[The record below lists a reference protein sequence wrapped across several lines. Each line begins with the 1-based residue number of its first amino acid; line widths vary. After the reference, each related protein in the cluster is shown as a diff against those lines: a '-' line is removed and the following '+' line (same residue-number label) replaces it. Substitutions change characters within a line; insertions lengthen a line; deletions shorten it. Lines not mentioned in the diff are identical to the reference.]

1 MDENAETTA
10 PPTPR
15 PFGGPVRI
23 SVPDIEVEV
32 PDSVV
37 KPISRHALDEEVV
50 EIQPESKRIPPGG
63 SPLIHWRSLSDAI
76 LFTLIV
82 VGPTMLWE
90 EMWRGQPMIDQ
101 SGDLWVAP
109 AVIAGLAYFV
119 GGSIAGRHRRRP
131 SGAVIQGVALA
142 VPTSIVLII
151 ADVGRRIVLSK
162 GLSLQV
168 VGLWFGAIVATIVI
182 ATLGALFGRW
192 AYIRSRRRRKAVHA
206 Q

>member
-1 MDENAETTA
+1 MADDPPIKVPSSAYSEGAGRLPVPNVDVELPAPIVEAFETSTEEIA
-10 PPTPR
+10 PGTSEKDR
-15 PFGGPVRI
+15 
-23 SVPDIEVEV
+23 
-32 PDSVV
+32 
-37 KPISRHALDEEVV
+37 L
-50 EIQPESKRIPPGG
+50 PPGG
-63 SPLIHWRSLSDAI
+63 SQLVHWRSLSDAI

-109 AVIAGLAYFV
+109 AVIAGLAYFI

-131 SGAVIQGVALA
+131 SGAVVQGIALA

-162 GLSLQV
+162 GLSLSV
-168 VGLWFGAIVATIVI
+168 VGLWLGAIVATIVI

>member
-1 MDENAETTA
+1 MNNDPRTRVPPSKPYSDGTA
-10 PPTPR
+10 
-15 PFGGPVRI
+15 GL
-23 SVPDIEVEV
+23 SVPD
-32 PDSVV
+32 
-37 KPISRHALDEEVV
+37 V
-50 EIQPESKRIPPGG
+50 EIELPSSIVEAIDEGTGTSEKDRLPPGG
-63 SPLIHWRSLSDAI
+63 SQLVHWRSLSDAI

-109 AVIAGLAYFV
+109 AVIAGLAYFI

-131 SGAVIQGVALA
+131 RGAVIQGIALA

-162 GLSLQV
+162 GLSLTV
-168 VGLWFGAIVATIVI
+168 VGLWLGAIVATIVI

-192 AYIRSRRRRKAVHA
+192 AYLRSRRRRKAVHA